1 MFGMSLPEIIVILVI
16 AVLVLGPDKLPE
28 ALVKFAKFFK
38 YFKAQVSSAKSN
50 FEQEVRIAELKADA
64 AKLKSSVTDISSNVR
79 KKLTFEELD
88 ELKKSASDFNAE
100 LKNSLD
106 FSQTNSENSRIPNE
120 NSIISNENSRIPSE
134 NSQNQVLD
142 KLNSDPLNN
151 EIEYNNRP
159 IFYALSKQEEANY
172 LKLEDENGLCSGF
185 LFVEG

>member
-88 ELKKSASDFNAE
+88 ELKKSASDFSTE
-100 LKNSLD
+100 LKSSLD
-106 FSQTNSENSRIPNE
+106 FSQTNSDNENSRIPSE
-120 NSIISNENSRIPSE
+120 NSRIPSENSRVENSRIPSE

-151 EIEYNNRP
+151 EI
-159 IFYALSKQEEANY
+159 
-172 LKLEDENGLCSGF
+172 DEQR
-185 LFVEG
+185 EGKNV

>member
-1 MFGMSLPEIIVILVI
+1 MFGMSLPEIVVILVI

-88 ELKKSASDFNAE
+88 ELKKSASDFSAE

-106 FSQTNSENSRIPNE
+106 FSKASGNSRENSAGNSGE
-120 NSIISNENSRIPSE
+120 NLAGNSRIPSG
-134 NSQNQVLD
+134 NSQNQALD

-151 EIEYNNRP
+151 EQNDQNEQKAGKN
-159 IFYALSKQEEANY
+159 
-172 LKLEDENGLCSGF
+172 
-185 LFVEG
+185 V

>member
-88 ELKKSASDFNAE
+88 ELKKSASDFSTE
-100 LKNSLD
+100 LKSSLD
-106 FSQTNSENSRIPNE
+106 FSQTNTSSEGSIENSRV
-120 NSIISNENSRIPSE
+120 ENSRIPSENFGVENSRIPGE

-142 KLNSDPLNN
+142 KLNVVDKLNSDPLNN
-151 EIEYNNRP
+151 EI
-159 IFYALSKQEEANY
+159 
-172 LKLEDENGLCSGF
+172 DEQR
-185 LFVEG
+185 EGKNV

>member
-88 ELKKSASDFNAE
+88 ELKKSASDFSAE
-100 LKNSLD
+100 LKSSLD
-106 FSQTNSENSRIPNE
+106 FSQTNSDNENSRIPSE
-120 NSIISNENSRIPSE
+120 NSRISSENSRVENSRIPSE

-142 KLNSDPLNN
+142 RLNVLDKLNSDPLNN
-151 EIEYNNRP
+151 EI
-159 IFYALSKQEEANY
+159 
-172 LKLEDENGLCSGF
+172 DEQR
-185 LFVEG
+185 EGKNV

>member
-88 ELKKSASDFNAE
+88 ELKKSASDFSAE

-106 FSQTNSENSRIPNE
+106 FSQTNTSSEGSIENSRISIE
-120 NSIISNENSRIPSE
+120 NSRVENSRIPSE
-134 NSQNQVLD
+134 NSRISSENSRIGSENQVLDKLNVMD

-151 EIEYNNRP
+151 EI
-159 IFYALSKQEEANY
+159 
-172 LKLEDENGLCSGF
+172 DEQKAGKN
-185 LFVEG
+185 V

>member
-88 ELKKSASDFNAE
+88 ELKKSASDFSTE
-100 LKNSLD
+100 LKSSLD
-106 FSQTNSENSRIPNE
+106 FSQTNTSSEGSIENSRIPNE
-120 NSIISNENSRIPSE
+120 NSRISSENSKVENSRIPSE

-142 KLNSDPLNN
+142 KLNVVDKLNSDPLNTKIY
-151 EIEYNNRP
+151 EQR
-159 IFYALSKQEEANY
+159 
-172 LKLEDENGLCSGF
+172 
-185 LFVEG
+185 EGKNV

>member
-1 MFGMSLPEIIVILVI
+1 MFGMSLPEIVVILVI

-88 ELKKSASDFNAE
+88 ELKKSASDFSAE

-106 FSQTNSENSRIPNE
+106 FSQTNSDNENSRIPNE
-120 NSIISNENSRIPSE
+120 NSRISSENSIISSENSRGENSRIPSE

-142 KLNSDPLNN
+142 KLTVLDKLNSDPLNN
-151 EIEYNNRP
+151 EI
-159 IFYALSKQEEANY
+159 
-172 LKLEDENGLCSGF
+172 DEQKAGKN
-185 LFVEG
+185 V

>member
-88 ELKKSASDFNAE
+88 ELKKSASDFSAE

-120 NSIISNENSRIPSE
+120 NSRISSENSRIGSE
-134 NSQNQVLD
+134 NQVLD

-151 EIEYNNRP
+151 EI
-159 IFYALSKQEEANY
+159 
-172 LKLEDENGLCSGF
+172 DEQKAGKN
-185 LFVEG
+185 V

>member
-88 ELKKSASDFNAE
+88 ELKKSASDFSTE
-100 LKNSLD
+100 LKSSLD
-106 FSQTNSENSRIPNE
+106 FSQTNTSSEGSIENSRIPSENSRISIE
-120 NSIISNENSRIPSE
+120 NSRVENSKVENSRIPSE

-142 KLNSDPLNN
+142 KLNVVDKLNSDPLNTK
-151 EIEYNNRP
+151 I
-159 IFYALSKQEEANY
+159 
-172 LKLEDENGLCSGF
+172 DEQR
-185 LFVEG
+185 EGKNV

>member
-88 ELKKSASDFNAE
+88 ELKKSASDFSAE

-106 FSQTNSENSRIPNE
+106 FSQTNTSSEGPIENSRIPNE
-120 NSIISNENSRIPSE
+120 NSRISNENSRIPSE
-134 NSQNQVLD
+134 NSRIPSENSRISSENSQNQVLD
-142 KLNSDPLNN
+142 KLNVVDKLNSDPLNTK
-151 EIEYNNRP
+151 I
-159 IFYALSKQEEANY
+159 
-172 LKLEDENGLCSGF
+172 DEQR
-185 LFVEG
+185 EGKNV